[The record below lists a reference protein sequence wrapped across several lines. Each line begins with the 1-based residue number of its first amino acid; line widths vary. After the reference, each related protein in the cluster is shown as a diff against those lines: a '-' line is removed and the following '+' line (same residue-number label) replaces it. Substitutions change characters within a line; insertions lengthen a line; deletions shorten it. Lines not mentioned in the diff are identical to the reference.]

1 MAHWPVV
8 ATTVVLGACAVPI
21 ATADPGSLPDLS
33 GYTTAE
39 PDGYSTYYDYPTTG
53 GAQFVTPGGYRCR
66 ITYTGRANP
75 AFKAAIC
82 WGSLPGTPSNYVGVS
97 AALDAGPAKFS
108 NGDLAELEK
117 YRKPPGDSAPV
128 TVSPDAYKPLPV
140 GSKLTYP
147 GSATCAVAD
156 AMTVC
161 VLGDHGFVL
170 KADGSQAF

>member
-1 MAHWPVV
+1 MMRWPVAV
-8 ATTVVLGACAVPI
+8 TTVMLGACAVPI
-21 ATADPGSLPDLS
+21 ATADPDPLPDLS
-33 GYTTAE
+33 GYTTTE
-39 PDGYSTYYDYPTTG
+39 PDPYSTYYDYPTTG

-75 AFKAAIC
+75 PYKAAMC
-82 WGSLPGTPSNYVGVS
+82 WGSLPGTPFNYVVVS
-97 AALDAGPAKFS
+97 AALDPGPAQFS
-108 NGDLAELEK
+108 SGDLAELEK

-128 TVSPDAYKPLPV
+128 TITPDAYKPFPV
-140 GSKLTYP
+140 GSKVTYP

-170 KADGSQAF
+170 KPDGSQAF